1 MIDHPVRLGFWNVP
15 IWGEIGVYVLGLLAV
30 AVCIWGIV
38 LNVRLWHAHRKEK
51 RAEQSASRWKDV
63 LLAAFGQ
70 KKIRETPMGR
80 AHFYL
85 AWGFFLLF
93 CGTALATLD
102 WDVGH
107 YVFGNQFLK
116 GTTYLVYKFILD
128 MAGLAVLITLALGA
142 WRRYRTGSTLPKD
155 TRYTLGYA
163 YLAFI
168 IATGFAVEA
177 LRLATLQ
184 PAWSAYSPVGHALAQ
199 LLLATGITPEAL
211 KLTHTFVWVMHGVI
225 SLAFIAAIPVSV
237 YAHMYRTPTHLYTV
251 DKNPLIDIKK
261 IEDIEEQETFGISKF
276 SQFTAQDRLAFDA
289 CTECGRC
296 NDACPAVRAGT
307 PLKPRELL
315 IKLRNRM
322 HTEPSDKIDDGEVS
336 EVISRD
342 ELWSCTTCD
351 ACARVCPANIPLPEM
366 IVNMRRHLAM
376 EEGAFPEGVATAL
389 ENTASVGNPWGLDPY
404 ERLDWAKDL
413 DVPVAEAGQ

>member
-142 WRRYRTGSTLPKD
+142 WRRYRTGRTLPKD
-155 TRYTLGYA
+155 TR
-163 YLAFI
+163 
-168 IATGFAVEA
+168 
-177 LRLATLQ
+177 
-184 PAWSAYSPVGHALAQ
+184 
-199 LLLATGITPEAL
+199 
-211 KLTHTFVWVMHGVI
+211 
-225 SLAFIAAIPVSV
+225 
-237 YAHMYRTPTHLYTV
+237 
-251 DKNPLIDIKK
+251 
-261 IEDIEEQETFGISKF
+261 
-276 SQFTAQDRLAFDA
+276 
-289 CTECGRC
+289 
-296 NDACPAVRAGT
+296 
-307 PLKPRELL
+307 
-315 IKLRNRM
+315 
-322 HTEPSDKIDDGEVS
+322 
-336 EVISRD
+336 
-342 ELWSCTTCD
+342 
-351 ACARVCPANIPLPEM
+351 
-366 IVNMRRHLAM
+366 
-376 EEGAFPEGVATAL
+376 
-389 ENTASVGNPWGLDPY
+389 
-404 ERLDWAKDL
+404 
-413 DVPVAEAGQ
+413 